1 MLNAHDITK
10 INFFS
15 VAIISQSWEFSEGKF
30 HL

>member
-1 MLNAHDITK
+1 MLNAQDITK

-15 VAIISQSWEFSEGKF
+15 VPIISQSWEFSEGEF